1 MKEKTNTTGVPQGY
15 VPLEGNAKDGF
26 MDRVGPFYSRRGDG
40 PARIGVRIE
49 QHHCN
54 TMGVCHGGMVATLC
68 DAVLGFTIAEACGTR
83 QMLTVSLNTDFVGA
97 VKKGDWFE
105 GWGEVLRIGGSLSF
119 ARAELYADGKVVAR
133 TSGIFKLV
141 KPKAAA

>member
-1 MKEKTNTTGVPQGY
+1 MKAQTTTAGVPQGF
-15 VPLEGNAKDGF
+15 VLLEGNARDGF
-26 MDRVGPFYSRRGDG
+26 MDKVGPFYARRGDG

-49 QHHCN
+49 HHHCN
-54 TMGVCHGGMVATLC
+54 SMGVCHGGMVATLC

-83 QMLTVSLNTDFVGA
+83 QMLTVSLNTDFVGP
-97 VKKGDWFE
+97 VLKGCWFE
-105 GWGEVLRIGGSLSF
+105 GWGEVLRIGGALSF

-141 KPKAAA
+141 KPKAGA